1 MTIAVIGVTNR
12 TYMGTFVVFNVILGS
27 LGDLCD
33 VSENAAS
40 STLVIFFSPTSFINV
55 PLLFQPKVL

>member
-27 LGDLCD
+27 LGDLGD
-33 VSENAAS
+33 VSENVAS
-40 STLVIFFSPTSFINV
+40 STLVILSSPTSFINV
-55 PLLFQPKVL
+55 PLLFQPNVL